1 MTCFLQTPQALKHY
15 YEKNAN
21 LAPRIPHGTS
31 RELTNLLNGL
41 LKRNADQ
48 RLDFEA
54 FFNHIFIRPAP
65 QPPAEPSP
73 PPPSTTQPIPAPRS
87 PAAPKELVP
96 GGAVP
101 PSPPRGGA
109 APPVV
114 TRFQG
119 SPPKRMDSEESTTPV
134 KLQVKRHGF

>member
-73 PPPSTTQPIPAPRS
+73 PPPPSTTQPIPAPRS

-96 GGAVP
+96 GAVP
-101 PSPPRGGA
+101 PSPPREGLLHLWS
-109 APPVV
+109 P
-114 TRFQG
+114 G
-119 SPPKRMDSEESTTPV
+119 SKVRRQREWIQRS
-134 KLQVKRHGF
+134 LQHQSSCR

>member
-1 MTCFLQTPQALKHY
+1 MQTPQALKHY

-73 PPPSTTQPIPAPRS
+73 PPPPSTTQPIPAPRS

-134 KLQVKRHGF
+134 KLQVKRQCHGF